1 MICLQQMEKQGVE
14 KHTGMHTVVAQD
26 ACRLL
31 QCMMQAPWIATHL
44 CKGSSKTECVHCELT
59 IVWHQLALELVFY
72 VAQENPAHP
81 PDVGILIYQC
91 QPTQYLEI
99 YFSQIISDGINAQL
113 IGIKKIN
120 SLKCFLSTTQEMYG
134 KQIQFLPPVE
144 TSLPQMDMLIL
155 C

>member
-99 YFSQIISDGINAQL
+99 YVSQIISDEINAQL

-120 SLKCFLSTTQEMYG
+120 RMKCFLSTTQEMYG
-134 KQIQFLPPVE
+134 KQIQFQ
-144 TSLPQMDMLIL
+144 PQVQKQAYLRWR

>member
-81 PDVGILIYQC
+81 PDVGILIY
-91 QPTQYLEI
+91 
-99 YFSQIISDGINAQL
+99 
-113 IGIKKIN
+113 
-120 SLKCFLSTTQEMYG
+120 
-134 KQIQFLPPVE
+134 
-144 TSLPQMDMLIL
+144 
-155 C
+155 

>member
-1 MICLQQMEKQGVE
+1 MEKQGVE

-44 CKGSSKTECVHCELT
+44 CKSSSKTECVHCELT

-81 PDVGILIYQC
+81 PDVGILIY
-91 QPTQYLEI
+91 
-99 YFSQIISDGINAQL
+99 
-113 IGIKKIN
+113 
-120 SLKCFLSTTQEMYG
+120 
-134 KQIQFLPPVE
+134 
-144 TSLPQMDMLIL
+144 
-155 C
+155 